1 MAMVPL
7 WRDVSMAW
15 PVADVARDKQ
25 RITLTRK
32 SMQHSGKPKKTVF
45 AVLSGIVQRG
55 TGRLSTMLA
64 ALGVGMTVAAVQLPA
79 ASAQPVPAQWIAY
92 AQMAGTQFEAWLSD
106 PANDTAARLH
116 AWMQER
122 SLQGGQPAPPPLI
135 VRVWVAPSGQV
146 QRVEF
151 ASMGQAQADADLRAL
166 MTTRALPAAPPPDM
180 RQPMMLELTLHRS
193 EAH

>member
-1 MAMVPL
+1 
-7 WRDVSMAW
+7 
-15 PVADVARDKQ
+15 
-25 RITLTRK
+25 
-32 SMQHSGKPKKTVF
+32 MQHSGDQKKTVST
-45 AVLSGIVQRG
+45 VLPGIVQRG
-55 TGRLSTMLA
+55 IERMLNMLA
-64 ALGVGMTVAAVQLPA
+64 TLGIGLTVVAAQLPA
-79 ASAQPVPAQWIAY
+79 ASAQTIPQQWIGY

-106 PANDTAARLH
+106 PASDTAARLH

-122 SLQGGQPAPPPLI
+122 SAQGGQFVPPPLI

-151 ASMGQAQADADLRAL
+151 ASLGQAQADADLRAL
-166 MTTRALPAAPPPDM
+166 MTARVLPEVPPPDM